1 MNEIEVDLTLPY
13 KYRTSFRFVKNRE
26 LMATI
31 NFLYRSKKEKSNLTL
46 RLLFRSFGKDN
57 QISADS
63 KISISKDF
71 FFKTLNQKKIK
82 DVKLINEQTRVKND
96 MDKLKIFTLEKFEKA
111 NILDVDK
118 HWLNH
123 CIESF
128 YRPQE
133 EVNKVPYELT
143 KYFDFYIEL
152 LITNKNT
159 KKKLITTKN
168 KIEKYEKI
176 IKRKLYLEELN
187 NVEINEFKKYLN
199 QKKYSHNTI
208 LGDLTNIKTV
218 CRHAKTSLKIN
229 DEILNLSLKKERT
242 EVVYL
247 SFDEIEK
254 IIELNNLP
262 EHLDNARD
270 WLVISCYTG
279 QRVSDFMNFNKT
291 MIRTEIENGKK
302 VSMIEFTQKKT
313 GQNISIPIHKNV
325 SPILEKRDGDFPRAL
340 SDVKYNTY
348 IKKVVE
354 KAGITQ
360 LVKGSKIDS
369 KLNRKVKDIY
379 PKFELITS
387 HIGRRSFATNYYGT
401 IPTPILMAATGHQ
414 SEKVFLNYIGKS
426 QSDRAKSLSKY
437 FEHEI

>member
-1 MNEIEVDLTLPY
+1 
-13 KYRTSFRFVKNRE
+13 
-26 LMATI
+26 MATI

-96 MDKLKIFTLEKFEKA
+96 MDKLKIFILEKFEKA
-111 NILDVDK
+111 NISDVDK
-118 HWLNH
+118 YWLNH

-128 YRPQE
+128 YRPQK

-159 KKKLITTKN
+159 KKKLTTTKN

-187 NVEINEFKKYLN
+187 NVEINQFKKYLN
-199 QKKYSHNTI
+199 QNKYSHNTI
-208 LGDLTNIKTV
+208 LGDLTNIKTI

-279 QRVSDFMNFNKT
+279 QRVSDFMKFNKN
-291 MIRTEIENGKK
+291 MIRTETEDNIETMY
-302 VSMIEFTQKKT
+302 VEFVQKKT
-313 GQNISIPIHKNV
+313 GQSISVPLSKKIKH
-325 SPILEKRDGDFPRAL
+325 ILNKRNGEFPRPI
-340 SDVKYNTY
+340 SDVKYNLY

-354 KAGITQ
+354 EAKINNIIQ
-360 LVKGSKIDS
+360 GSKINS
-369 KLNRKVKDIY
+369 KLNRKVKGNY

-387 HIGRRSFATNYYGT
+387 HIGRRSFATNLYGK
-401 IPTPILMAATGHQ
+401 IATPIIMAATGHQ
-414 SEKVFLNYIGKS
+414 SEKMFLNYIGKS